1 MEINGKTQL
10 IILIGNPVEH
20 SMSPKMH
27 NAAFQKVGLNY
38 AYIAL
43 RVDNDKVKEAIEG
56 IRSLNIRGANVTV
69 PHKIN
74 AMQYLDEIDPVA
86 ENIGAINTILNK
98 DGHLYGTNTDGIGA
112 IRSLNEEN
120 IKLKNKKIV
129 MIGAGGVARPISYN
143 FAPDAKE
150 FVLFDIVESAV
161 QILTQDL
168 VQKIGGT
175 IKGFKSDS
183 ALIAKEIQDADIFIN
198 ATPIGMHPNINES
211 VIPKNLLRED
221 LVVFDVV
228 YNPLE
233 TKLLMDAKDIGAKA
247 ISGVMMLVYQGV
259 AAFELW
265 TGQKAPVH
273 LMKKMVLEGLGFS

>member
-1 MEINGKTQL
+1 MEITGKTQL

-27 NAAFQKVGLNY
+27 NAAFRELKLDYVY
-38 AYIAL
+38 TAL
-43 RVDNDKVKEAIEG
+43 RVENDKVKEAIER
-56 IRSLNIRGANVTV
+56 IRAFNIKGANVTV

-74 AMQYLDEIDPVA
+74 AMQHLDEIDPVA

-112 IRSLNEEN
+112 VRSLSEEGVN
-120 IKLKNKKIV
+120 LRGKKIV

-143 FAPDAKE
+143 FAPDASE
-150 FVLFDIVESAV
+150 FVLFDIDKSTV
-161 QILTQDL
+161 QNLTNEL
-168 VQKIGGT
+168 NKKIGEN
-175 IKGFKSDS
+175 IKGYTSDPKK
-183 ALIAKEIQDADIFIN
+183 IGEEVQNADIFIN
-198 ATPIGMHPNINES
+198 ATPVGMFPNVDDSIL
-211 VIPKNLLRED
+211 PKSSLRKD

-233 TKLLMDAKDIGAKA
+233 TKLMKDAKVVGAKA

-265 TGQKAPVH
+265 TGKKAPVE
-273 LMKKMVLEGLGFS
+273 LMKKMVLKGLGLS

>member
-1 MEINGKTQL
+1 MEISGKTQL

-27 NAAFQKVGLNY
+27 NAAFRELGLDY
-38 AYIAL
+38 LYVAL
-43 RVDNDKVKEAIEG
+43 RVDNEKVKEAVEG
-56 IRSLNIRGANVTV
+56 IRAFNMKGANVTV

-98 DGHLYGTNTDGIGA
+98 DGYLYGTNTDGIGA
-112 IRSLNEEN
+112 IRSFKEED
-120 IKLKNKKIV
+120 IDLKGKNIV

-143 FAPDAKE
+143 FAPESKE
-150 FVLFDIVESAV
+150 FVLFDMVESIV
-161 QILTQDL
+161 QNLTKEL
-168 VQKIGGT
+168 NEKLGGT
-175 IKGFKSDS
+175 IRGYKSEPQK
-183 ALIAKEIQDADIFIN
+183 IAKEIQDADIFIN
-198 ATPIGMHPNINES
+198 ATPVGMHPNVDES
-211 VIPKNLLRED
+211 IIPRDLLRKD

-233 TKLLMDAKDIGAKA
+233 TKLLKDAKDIGAKA

-259 AAFELW
+259 ASFELW
-265 TGQKAPVH
+265 TGKKAPVP
-273 LMKKMVLEGLGFS
+273 LMKRMVLEGLGLG